1 MVPGRLD
8 GEGILITRP
17 ARQAAGLA
25 RQIAAVG
32 GTPLVFPAIVILPSP
47 DPHALERAQREIERY
62 DFAVFVSAN
71 AVEYGVGDARAWP
84 SHVLAFAPGPGTA
97 AALAAVGIT
106 NVRVPTTTM
115 DSEGL
120 LALPELTD
128 VTGKRVLIFRG
139 GGGRELLAE
148 SLQSRGARVD
158 VVDCYARAR
167 PQASAVGLAEALH
180 EGRIDATTLTSSEGA
195 DNLWAVLDSP
205 AWSDLTA
212 VPAFV
217 PHVRIADRARA
228 LGIANVIVTAPA
240 DAGLIAALLAYFE
253 RSGRSRRL

>member
-1 MVPGRLD
+1 MALARLD

-25 RQIAAVG
+25 QQIAAVG
-32 GTPLVFPAIVILPSP
+32 GTPLVFPAIVILPP
-47 DPHALERAQREIERY
+47 ADPHALERVQRQLEHY
-62 DFAVFVSAN
+62 DFAVFVSGN

-84 SHVLAFAPGPGTA
+84 AHVVAFAPGPGTA

-106 NVRVPTTTM
+106 DVRTPTTTM

-120 LALPELTD
+120 LALPELTN
-128 VTGKRVLIFRG
+128 VIGKRVLIFRG
-139 GGGRELLAE
+139 GGGREQLAE
-148 SLQSRGARVD
+148 SLLSRGARVD

-167 PQASAVGLAEALH
+167 PQASATGLAEALR
-180 EGRIDATTLTSSEGA
+180 EGRIDATTLTSSEGV
-195 DNLWAVLDSP
+195 DNLWAMLDS
-205 AWSDLTA
+205 AARSDFTA

-228 LGIANVIVTAPA
+228 LGISKVIVTAPA
-240 DAGLIAALLAYFE
+240 DAGLIAALLSYFE
-253 RSGRSRRL
+253 RSGHFRRL

>member
-1 MVPGRLD
+1 MEFGRLD

-17 ARQAAGLA
+17 ARQAAALA
-25 RQIAAVG
+25 QQIVAIG
-32 GTPLVFPAIVILPSP
+32 GTPLVFPAIVILPP
-47 DPHALERAQREIERY
+47 ADPRALARAQRELERY

-71 AVEYGVGDARAWP
+71 AVEYGVRDVRDWP
-84 SHVLAFAPGPGTA
+84 SHLVALTPGPGTA

-106 NVRVPTTTM
+106 NVRIPATTM

-120 LALPELTD
+120 LALPELTNA
-128 VTGKRVLIFRG
+128 TGKRVLIFRG

-167 PQASAVGLAEALH
+167 PEASADGLAEALR
-180 EGRIDATTLTSSEGA
+180 EGRVDATTLTSSEGA
-195 DNLWAVLDSP
+195 DNLWAALDD
-205 AWSDLTA
+205 AARLDLVA

-228 LGIANVIVTAPA
+228 LGIATVIVTPPA
-240 DAGLIAALLAYFE
+240 DAGLIAALLAYFD
-253 RSGRSRRL
+253 RSGTVRGQ